1 MSEVKVN
8 KISPRSGTAV
18 TLGDS
23 GDKFTV
29 PSGSNITINS
39 GASIT
44 NDGTA
49 TGFDTD
55 TNDKVK
61 VSTNDTTP
69 GFLNGKLVAGTN
81 ITLTEGSDGGN
92 ETFTA
97 AFSGNLNASVTNA
110 GTFAD
115 ARIPDLNASKI
126 TAGTIATARLG
137 SGTASSSTFL
147 RGDQT
152 YASAAGGLQ
161 SVQFFS
167 SSGTYTRPAGISK
180 IRVYI
185 TGGGGAGGN
194 GDSGVFYS
202 AAGSGGAGGT
212 AIELIDASSM
222 TTVAV
227 TIGAGAIRGGANS
240 GTSSFGSF
248 CSAKGGGNGGNTNGP
263 TNTLGGYAI
272 GGDLNLYGQ
281 GGGGSFAPTTQTQ
294 GVFGGNSYW
303 GGGAGG
309 IYSQNGVN
317 GAVGGGGS
325 GGNVVGSGGGNG
337 GSGLC
342 YIEEYA

>member
-8 KISPRSGTAV
+8 KISPRSGTGV

-39 GASIT
+39 GASIV

-61 VSTNDTTP
+61 VSANDTTP
-69 GFLNGKLVAGTN
+69 GFLNGKLVGGAN
-81 ITLTEGSDGGN
+81 ISLTEGTDGGN
-92 ETFTA
+92 ETLTA
-97 AFSGNLNASVTNA
+97 AFNGNLNASVIN
-110 GTFAD
+110 
-115 ARIPDLNASKI
+115 
-126 TAGTIATARLG
+126 AGTIATARLG
-137 SGTASSSTFL
+137 SGTANATTFL

-161 SVQFFS
+161 STQFFT

-180 IRVYI
+180 IRVYV

-194 GDSGVFYS
+194 GDGSVFYS

-212 AIELIDASSM
+212 AIELINASSM

-248 CSAKGGGNGGNTNGP
+248 CSATGC
-263 TNTLGGYAI
+263 L
-272 GGDLNLYGQ
+272 LYT
-281 GGGGSFAPTTQTQ
+281 SP
-294 GVFGGNSYW
+294 SPRD
-303 GGGAGG
+303 
-309 IYSQNGVN
+309 S
-317 GAVGGGGS
+317 
-325 GGNVVGSGGGNG
+325 
-337 GSGLC
+337 
-342 YIEEYA
+342 

>member
-1 MSEVKVN
+1 MSEIKVN

-61 VSTNDTTP
+61 VSANDTTP

-81 ITLTEGSDGGN
+81 ISLTEGSDGGD
-92 ETFTA
+92 ETLTA

-137 SGTASSSTFL
+137 SGTADATTFL

-152 YASAAGGLQ
+152 YAAAGGGKLLQ
-161 SVQFFS
+161 IVNSTIDYAQTS
-167 SSGTYTRPAGISK
+167 TSTSETDILSGSGTTWETSITPSATNSNILIQASICIYNAGTSGTVQEARFNLRSYTK
-180 IRVYI
+180 
-185 TGGGGAGGN
+185 
-194 GDSGVFYS
+194 
-202 AAGSGGAGGT
+202 
-212 AIELIDASSM
+212 
-222 TTVAV
+222 
-227 TIGAGAIRGGANS
+227 IGAGSYSSLLAQDGFGHYYYNGAQRA
-240 GTSSFGSF
+240 TL
-248 CSAKGGGNGGNTNGP
+248 AP
-263 TNTLGGYAI
+263 NTLTFSKLSNFNTTSAVTFKFTY
-272 GGDLNLYGQ
+272 DLIASGATIEVNAGQ
-281 GGGGSFAPTTQTQ
+281 KISSLTLFEI
-294 GVFGGNSYW
+294 
-303 GGGAGG
+303 AG
-309 IYSQNGVN
+309 
-317 GAVGGGGS
+317 
-325 GGNVVGSGGGNG
+325 
-337 GSGLC
+337 
-342 YIEEYA
+342 

>member
-1 MSEVKVN
+1 MSEIKVN

-61 VSTNDTTP
+61 VSANDTTP

-81 ITLTEGSDGGN
+81 ISLTEGSDGGD
-92 ETFTA
+92 ETLTA

-152 YASAAGGLQ
+152 YATPAGNTPYFSAVMTGVNDNFSDGALYTINNYNSVPIDTASGFTTGTGRYTPNVAGDYYFEFQTHIYIGASDAKMVYGQIFKNGSAGGSYSQ
-161 SVQFFS
+161 RSIQQITFNNNYGSGASVNVSGIFPMNGS
-167 SSGTYTRPAGISK
+167 SDYVYTAIVGNTSSGQDARISGESNYTWFRGF
-180 IRVYI
+180 R
-185 TGGGGAGGN
+185 
-194 GDSGVFYS
+194 
-202 AAGSGGAGGT
+202 
-212 AIELIDASSM
+212 
-222 TTVAV
+222 
-227 TIGAGAIRGGANS
+227 IG
-240 GTSSFGSF
+240 
-248 CSAKGGGNGGNTNGP
+248 
-263 TNTLGGYAI
+263 
-272 GGDLNLYGQ
+272 
-281 GGGGSFAPTTQTQ
+281 
-294 GVFGGNSYW
+294 
-303 GGGAGG
+303 
-309 IYSQNGVN
+309 
-317 GAVGGGGS
+317 
-325 GGNVVGSGGGNG
+325 
-337 GSGLC
+337 
-342 YIEEYA
+342 